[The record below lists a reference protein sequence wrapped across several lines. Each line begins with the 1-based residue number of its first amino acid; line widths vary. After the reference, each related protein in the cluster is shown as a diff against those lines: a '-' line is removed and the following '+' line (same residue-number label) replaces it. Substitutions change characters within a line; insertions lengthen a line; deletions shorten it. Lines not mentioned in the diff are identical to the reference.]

1 MHARAQFRQIRIF
14 FPAVGIFD
22 DRSNAPSHAAG
33 VVANLRSKPQPG
45 QPGTHIGTSTSG
57 MASPH
62 AGEGLMATVALSPVV
77 PVLLLSRQEPKTM
90 ANRRDETNDV
100 ADQLPQY
107 LPALRRY
114 ARALTGDVTAADD
127 LVQDCAE
134 RALSRAHLW
143 HRPGN
148 MRAWLFTI
156 MHNLNA
162 NNRRRAA
169 TRPRLAAVDD
179 VPEPSWP
186 AGQLERLEANQTL
199 AAIRQLSADHREVLM
214 LVAIEGMAYTEAANV
229 LGVPPGTVMSRLSR
243 ARDHLRQLTGA
254 GPTRHA
260 GRTSAA

>member
-1 MHARAQFRQIRIF
+1 MVVIAL
-14 FPAVGIFD
+14 PPVMPGL
-22 DRSNAPSHAAG
+22 APS
-33 VVANLRSKPQPG
+33 PQD
-45 QPGTHIGTSTSG
+45 S
-57 MASPH
+57 
-62 AGEGLMATVALSPVV
+62 
-77 PVLLLSRQEPKTM
+77 KTM
-90 ANRRDETNDV
+90 ASSDDATNDV
-100 ADQLPQY
+100 FRHLPQH

-114 ARALTGDVTAADD
+114 ARALTGDAAAADD

-143 HRPGN
+143 RQPGN

-169 TRPRLAAVDD
+169 TRPRLAAIQD

-186 AGQLERLEANQTL
+186 AGQFERMATNQTL
-199 AAIRQLSADHREVLM
+199 AAMRQLSDDHREVLI
-214 LVAIEGMAYTEAANV
+214 LVAVEGMAYADAAEV

-243 ARDHLRQLTGA
+243 ARDHLRQLTGEESA
-254 GPTRHA
+254 ARR